1 MQICT
6 QGKEKEE
13 GPAEYLELIAWDR
26 TGLWRGAKRFHGAMY
41 DGGAE
46 VKLNA
51 IVAEPNYPS
60 LSQRVSLSALSN
72 LLRVNPSGHLHTKGE

>member
-1 MQICT
+1 M
-6 QGKEKEE
+6 
-13 GPAEYLELIAWDR
+13 
-26 TGLWRGAKRFHGAMY
+26 
-41 DGGAE
+41 
-46 VKLNA
+46 KLNA